1 MAERFP
7 VERSLIR
14 LRVREHAAFVSAGDA
29 VLTTGATGFIDG
41 AEEGLF
47 VRQTRLLSRYRCFI
61 GRRRPHPV
69 TLSCVRQDSWM
80 GYYVV
85 PAPGVGE
92 ADPDDVP
99 SAAAQQT
106 LELRISR
113 WVGDGMREEY
123 ALTNFTQEP
132 VSFRMALEVDSDF
145 ADIEETRGPRLQK
158 GRLQRR
164 WRRGDGGP
172 SELAFDYAVARTVQR
187 NGKRQ
192 RLRFDAGLTLQLDT
206 GEVAPKHRNG
216 RITFDIELAPHETW
230 TAKLLWIARFGDETL
245 RCPDADRELDGVETQ
260 QNPQGDYLREA
271 TEIDALDRDTLAGV
285 VDSAVHRARMDLA
298 ALRLPRFD
306 KGPDAWTVAA
316 GLPMYVALF
325 GRDTLTT
332 AQQVAMLG
340 PEVLRGT
347 LPVMVD
353 WQAHG
358 DDPWRDEEP
367 GRILHEAH
375 PGPVSLL
382 QYKPKDRYYGSLTAP
397 GLFCTALAHLWQWT
411 GDRAAVEPLIKPA
424 MAALRW
430 LDESACDQ
438 AHGFHAI
445 ATRSR
450 DGLKNQTWKDSDDGI
465 AEEDGKTV
473 DHPVATC
480 EEQGQAYAAKRAVAM
495 VLDALGH
502 KREAARLVENADSL
516 RRRFDEAYWMDDIGT
531 YAMALGGDGHQVRSI
546 GSNALRCVG
555 SGIVPDERIPRL
567 MERMFAPDM
576 FSGWG
581 IRTLS
586 SDHPAYNPYAY
597 HRGTVW
603 PVEHGAI
610 VRGCFHHG
618 QIERMQHVCRA
629 QFEAAS
635 AFDQYRLPECFSGHM
650 RDRDHPFP
658 ATYPPANSP
667 QAWSASAVMM
677 YVQSLLGLQPYAA
690 LGLLLVDPHLP
701 EWLPGI
707 TIHRM
712 RVGKARVSLHFWR
725 DSGGESRFEVRELEG
740 DLTVRA
746 AHASWREVMAME
758 DELRER
764 FAP

>member
-1 MAERFP
+1 MEERFP

-14 LRVREHAAFVSAGDA
+14 LRVREHAAYVSGGDT
-29 VLTTGATGFIDG
+29 VLTTGTTGFIDG
-41 AEEGLF
+41 GEEGLY
-47 VRQTRLLSRYRCFI
+47 VRQTRLLSRYRCFV

-69 TLSCVRQDSWM
+69 TLSSVRQDSWM
-80 GYYVV
+80 GYYIV
-85 PAPGVGE
+85 PAPGVGDAE
-92 ADPDDVP
+92 PDDLS

-113 WVGDGMREEY
+113 LVGDGMREEY
-123 ALTNFTQEP
+123 ALTNFTQET
-132 VSFRMALEVDSDF
+132 VRFRLAIEVASDF
-145 ADIEETRGPRLQK
+145 ADTEETRGPRVQK
-158 GRLQRR
+158 GKQTRR
-164 WRRGDGGP
+164 WRRRDDGTH
-172 SELAFDYAVARTVQR
+172 ELAVDYTATRELRRDGQR
-187 NGKRQ
+187 K
-192 RLRFDAGLTLQLDT
+192 RLRFDAGVTLQLDT
-206 GEVAPKHRNG
+206 GDVTPRHRDG
-216 RITFDIELAPHETW
+216 RITFDVELAAHETW
-230 TAKLLWIARFGDETL
+230 CAKLQWIARFGDETL
-245 RCPDADRELDGVETQ
+245 PCPAPDRELDGPESQ
-260 QNPQGDYLREA
+260 QNPQGAYLREA
-271 TEIDALDRDTLAGV
+271 TRIDALDRDTLAGV

-306 KGPDAWTVAA
+306 RGPDAWTVAA

-353 WQAHG
+353 WQARE
-358 DDPWRDEEP
+358 DDPWRDEQP

-375 PGPVSLL
+375 PGPVAQL
-382 QYKPKDRYYGSLTAP
+382 QYKPKDRYYGTLTGP

-411 GDRAAVEPLIKPA
+411 GDRDAVEPLIKPA

-430 LDESACDQ
+430 LDESACDRR
-438 AHGFHAI
+438 HGFHAI
-445 ATRSR
+445 ATRTK

-465 AEEDGKTV
+465 VEEDGRV
-473 DHPVATC
+473 VEHPVATC
-480 EEQGQAYAAKRAVAM
+480 EEQGQAYAAKRAVAL
-495 VLDALGH
+495 VLDALGE
-502 KREAARLVENADSL
+502 KREAARLVESAESL
-516 RRRFDEAYWMDDIGT
+516 RQRFDEAYWMDDLGC

-603 PVEHGAI
+603 PVEHGVI

-618 QIERMQHVCRA
+618 QIDRLQQVCRA

-650 RDRDHPFP
+650 RDKHHPFP

-667 QAWSASAVMM
+667 QAWSASAVLM
-677 YVQSLLGLQPYAA
+677 YVQSLLGLQPHAS

-701 EWLPGI
+701 SWLPAL
-707 TIHRM
+707 TVERL
-712 RVGKARVSLHFWR
+712 RVGSARVSLRFWR
-725 DSGGESRFEVRELEG
+725 DSAGDSHFEVRDLEG
-740 DLTVRA
+740 ELTVRA
-746 AHASWREVMAME
+746 AHAAWRDVMAME
-758 DELRER
+758 HELRER